1 METTDLY
8 VKSIKVTIYKA
19 QRDMKIIKRKGWK
32 ISNEGFWILLWM
44 QRAEKRITPILTNKT
59 HKLQVHDS
67 LESIRQLRSQGE
79 QSSPES
85 EETRHLKKETRYG
98 TSLPEADMPGH
109 KHQVTNNN
117 ATLVGELKEHGH
129 TSLGGTEHKEDV
141 RLPLKQ

>member
-44 QRAEKRITPILTNKT
+44 QRAEKRITPMLTNKT

-67 LESIRQLRSQGE
+67 LESIRQLRSQGNKLA
-79 QSSPES
+79 QNLR
-85 EETRHLKKETRYG
+85 TRHLKKEIRRALAYPRQMHLETSNRYQWN
-98 TSLPEADMPGH
+98 L
-109 KHQVTNNN
+109 
-117 ATLVGELKEHGH
+117 LRELKEHRQG
-129 TSLGGTEHKEDV
+129 
-141 RLPLKQ
+141 PP

>member
-44 QRAEKRITPILTNKT
+44 QRAEKRITPMLTNKT

-67 LESIRQLRSQGE
+67 LESIRQLRSQGNKLA
-79 QSSPES
+79 QNLR
-85 EETRHLKKETRYG
+85 TRHLKKEIRRALAYPRQTCLD
-98 TSLPEADMPGH
+98 TSI
-109 KHQVTNNN
+109 K
-117 ATLVGELKEHGH
+117 
-129 TSLGGTEHKEDV
+129 
-141 RLPLKQ
+141 

>member
-1 METTDLY
+1 MVVHEDHKKKWMENI
-8 VKSIKVTIYKA
+8 KSRV
-19 QRDMKIIKRKGWK
+19 
-32 ISNEGFWILLWM
+32 WILL
-44 QRAEKRITPILTNKT
+44 QVQKAEKSITPMLTNKT
-59 HKLQVHDS
+59 DKLQVHDS

-85 EETRHLKKETRYG
+85 EETRHLKKESRYG